1 VSYTHNIL
9 VKIEEI
15 SCKKLVE
22 KVLVLLTVFC
32 RFKPKTRRRWHAI
45 THACTMP
52 ARLTALP
59 LELLGTAN
67 RYEKK
72 RIDCICMAFYALS
85 LMLLCL
91 LY

>member
-22 KVLVLLTVFC
+22 KVLVLPTVFC
-32 RFKPKTRRRWHAI
+32 RFKPKTLRRWHAI
-45 THACTMP
+45 THACTIS

-67 RYEKK
+67 RARRNELIVFVW
-72 RIDCICMAFYALS
+72 RFMPFH
-85 LMLLCL
+85 
-91 LY
+91 